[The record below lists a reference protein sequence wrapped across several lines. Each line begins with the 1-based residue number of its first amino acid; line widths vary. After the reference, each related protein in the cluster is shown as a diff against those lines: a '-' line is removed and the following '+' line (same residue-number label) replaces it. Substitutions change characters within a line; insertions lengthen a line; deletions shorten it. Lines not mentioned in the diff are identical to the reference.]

1 MLAQHKSWHMV
12 VLTLVIGLLLGAAGC
27 SSKKDKSATFESD
40 VNHIVEKME
49 AAKKPYTGKLTP
61 EKAAMITNEISVQSM
76 KAFPADNTLPKNP
89 KALMDLNEKI
99 RKKNEEIYAKHGTSM
114 DEVTRYISSMTPKD
128 REKYNKVLSD
138 LFLEQ
143 SRKNYGQSGSNAAE
157 NTTASPATKK

>member
-1 MLAQHKSWHMV
+1 MA
-12 VLTLVIGLLLGAAGC
+12 VLTLTATTLLLAVAGC
-27 SSKKDKSATFESD
+27 GHKKDKGETFESD
-40 VNHIVEKME
+40 VNQIVQKME

-76 KAFPADNTLPKNP
+76 KAFPADNTMPKDP
-89 KALMDLNEKI
+89 KALMELNEKI

-114 DEVTRYISSMTPKD
+114 DEVTRYISSMNPKD

-143 SRKNYGQSGSNAAE
+143 SRKNYGQRKSNAPE
-157 NTTASPATKK
+157 KTTTSPATQK